1 MNSGGYLDRI
11 LEEFSRIATI
21 PRPSHHEKQIG
32 AYLCDWAQR
41 HNLPYILDELGN
53 VIIDKPAAIGYERA
67 PKVILQAHMDMV

>member
-1 MNSGGYLDRI
+1 MNSGEYLDRI

-41 HNLPYILDELGN
+41 HNLPYILDEL
-53 VIIDKPAAIGYERA
+53 P
-67 PKVILQAHMDMV
+67 

>member
-1 MNSGGYLDRI
+1 MNSGEYLDRI

-41 HNLPYILDELGN
+41 HNLPYILDELGH
-53 VIIDKPAAIGYERA
+53 GYGLRGRKRYIVQS
-67 PKVILQAHMDMV
+67 P